1 MKLAGGPGDR
11 WLGHRKMAG
20 REESPDTVLRHA
32 LHFVRSGTL
41 DRATRLVTPGGA
53 CGRRGESPAATCV
66 TESATENIPPAE
78 RSTVASRRETCE
90 TSSKR
95 THRLARVK
103 RWGKSPPP
111 RWQHRGHGKPRVV
124 QGQIG
129 GESRPGS
136 MSQRFRSRP
145 FCGRSCNE
153 RTPFSAAQAALKDR
167 PSGRLLESRREA
179 WPRGMIAA
187 FCNPFCGLQNAQNPA
202 YRPVRQFLTFPA
214 SCRMMLSCGC
224 YWSKMIPASRAL

>member
-1 MKLAGGPGDR
+1 
-11 WLGHRKMAG
+11 MAG
-20 REESPDTVLRHA
+20 REESPDTVRRHV
-32 LHFVRSGTL
+32 LHFVGSGTL
-41 DRATRLVTPGGA
+41 DRATRLVTPGGEVEA
-53 CGRRGESPAATCV
+53 GGVTRRYNGV

-145 FCGRSCNE
+145 FFGRSCKE
-153 RTPFSAAQAALKDR
+153 RTLFSAAQAALKDK

-187 FCNPFCGLQNAQNPA
+187 VCNPFCGLHSAQNPA

-214 SCRMMLSCGC
+214 TCRMMLSCGC
-224 YWSKMIPASRAL
+224 YSSKMIPVSRAL